1 MQEYNA
7 KNARIRIKSI
17 LALYCTPISVNALCN
32 VVLRTG
38 LLTYLGV
45 AGRGVMVHH
54 IPPGGGDDGTFQGDP
69 SPELQGNISQNSL
82 GSVPTDTRIGIYMYM
97 YMYMYVPTSI
107 TKVNISLIHSS
118 SSLCNCTY
126 MYSQSQRKLPFGKTG
141 S

>member
-7 KNARIRIKSI
+7 KNAS
-17 LALYCTPISVNALCN
+17 
-32 VVLRTG
+32 

-45 AGRGVMVHH
+45 AGRGVMVLH

-82 GSVPTDTRIGIYMYM
+82 GSAPTDTRIGIYIYM
-97 YMYMYVPTSI
+97 YTYLPTSI
-107 TKVNISLIHSS
+107 TKVNISLMHSS

-126 MYSQSQRKLPFGKTG
+126 MYSQSQRKLAFGKTG